1 MGAPMLDVIALLVAA
16 FFPKR
21 AKAALAMSRVLG
33 KLSMLDVSM
42 MGTSVIVAALSSL
55 RANGVI
61 ISLST
66 GMLPLAGAELCHYL
80 IAFLAS
86 GCAAQNATNVPAAAA
101 ASKDGSGADRAQ
113 EASTKVVSKESSSMS
128 EVSSEAPTYTVGSEE
143 SISSNSEVDMV

>member
-33 KLSMLDVSM
+33 KISMLDVSM
-42 MGTSVIVAALSSL
+42 MGTCVIVAALSSL
-55 RANGVI
+55 RENGVI
-61 ISLST
+61 ISLNK

-86 GCAAQNATNVPAAAA
+86 GCAAQDAANVTETQTAA
-101 ASKDGSGADRAQ
+101 ASKDSAGADCAQ
-113 EASTKVVSKESSSMS
+113 EAATKKVLNMSSNVS
-128 EVSSEAPTYTVGSEE
+128 EVSSEAPTY
-143 SISSNSEVDMV
+143 

>member
-33 KLSMLDVSM
+33 KISMLDGSM
-42 MGTSVIVAALSSL
+42 RGTCVIVAALSSL
-55 RANGVI
+55 KSNGVI
-61 ISLST
+61 IALSE

-86 GCAAQNATNVPAAAA
+86 GCAALDAADVTEAQTAA
-101 ASKDGSGADRAQ
+101 ASKDSAGADCAQ
-113 EASTKVVSKESSSMS
+113 EAATTKVLNMSSNVS
-128 EVSSEAPTYTVGSEE
+128 EVSSEAPTY
-143 SISSNSEVDMV
+143 